1 MPSAMLTRHIFF
13 AASFPDSK
21 VIRITPLILA
31 VALFMEQM
39 DSTVIATSLPAI
51 ASDIGTSPVALKL
64 AVTSYLVAL
73 AIFIPISGWMSDR
86 FGAKNIFRL
95 AIVVFVLGS
104 VACGFSHSIQE
115 FVFAR
120 FFQGI
125 GGSMMTPVGRLLLVR
140 GTPRNELVSAMAW
153 LTIPALI
160 GPIMGPPLGGFLT
173 TYLSWHWVFWINVP
187 ISILG
192 IILVTKFLPA
202 GEPRS
207 PRPIDFPGFFLS
219 SIAFTGIVF
228 GFSVIS
234 LPALPIYYGYITIAI
249 GVVTGII
256 YLWHAKR
263 TKYPLLDPKML
274 RHPLFRAGILG
285 ASTFRIGIGAI
296 PFLLPLMLQLGFGL
310 NPFQSGMVTFVS
322 AIGALSSKFVAQRV
336 FRTFGFR
343 NVLGTGAL
351 LSALFIGV
359 NGFFTP
365 TTPQIVI
372 MGFLLVGGVLRSI
385 CFTGVNAMVFS
396 DIDEADSSQA
406 TAINAVAQQISLA
419 TGVAV
424 AGAILDIAGQF
435 HSGGITLGDFH
446 IAFFIV
452 AIISALSTFTFFRL
466 PRDAGEEVSGH
477 HRPAM
482 AKE

>member
-1 MPSAMLTRHIFF
+1 
-13 AASFPDSK
+13 
-21 VIRITPLILA
+21 VRITPLILA

-51 ASDIGTSPVALKL
+51 AQDIGTSAVALKL

-104 VACGFSHSIQE
+104 VACGFSNSIQA
-115 FVFAR
+115 FVVAR

-140 GTPRNELVSAMAW
+140 GTPRNELVNAMAW
-153 LTIPALI
+153 LTIPALL

-173 TYLSWHWVFWINVP
+173 TFLSWHWVFWINVP

-192 IILVTKFLPA
+192 IILVTKFLPG

-219 SIAFTGIVF
+219 AVAFTGLVF
-228 GFSVIS
+228 GMSVIS
-234 LPALPIYYGYITIAI
+234 LPALPIWYGYATIAV
-249 GVVTGII
+249 GLVSGAI
-256 YLWHAKR
+256 YLWHAR
-263 TKYPLLDPKML
+263 RAKYPLLDPKML
-274 RHPLFRAGILG
+274 RYPLFRAGILG
-285 ASTFRIGIGAI
+285 GSNFRVGIGAM

-310 NPFQSGMVTFVS
+310 SPFQSGLITFVS
-322 AIGALSSKFVAQRV
+322 AIGALSSKFGAQSV
-336 FRTFGFR
+336 FKRYGFR
-343 NVLGTGAL
+343 NVLGTGVL
-351 LSALFIGV
+351 VSSLFIAV

-365 TTPQIVI
+365 ETPQWII
-372 MGFLLVGGVLRSI
+372 MGCLLVGGLIRST
-385 CFTGVNAMVFS
+385 CFTGVNAMVFA

-406 TAINAVAQQISLA
+406 TAINSVAQQISLA

-424 AGAILDIAGQF
+424 AGGILDLSSLFHGGTIAL
-435 HSGGITLGDFH
+435 SDFH

-452 AIISALSTFTFFRL
+452 AIVSALSSFTFFRL
-466 PRDAGEEVSGH
+466 PQDAGAAVSGH
-477 HRPAM
+477 HSPAM

>member
-1 MPSAMLTRHIFF
+1 MPTSTPARP
-13 AASFPDSK
+13 SPDREFPGSE
-21 VIRITPLILA
+21 VQRITPLILA

-51 ASDIGTSPVALKL
+51 AGDIGTSPVALKL

-104 VACGFSHSIQE
+104 IACAFSNSIQS
-115 FVFAR
+115 FVISR
-120 FFQGI
+120 FLQGI

-153 LTIPALI
+153 LTIPALL

-192 IILVTKFLPA
+192 IALVTKFLPS

-219 SIAFTGIVF
+219 SIAFTGLVF
-228 GFSVIS
+228 GMSVIS
-234 LPALPIYYGYITIAI
+234 LPALPIWYGYGTVAI
-249 GVVTGII
+249 GAITGAV
-256 YLWHAKR
+256 YLWHAR
-263 TKYPLLDPKML
+263 RAKYPLLDPRMA
-274 RHPLFRAGILG
+274 RYPLFRAGIVGGSNL
-285 ASTFRIGIGAI
+285 RIGIGAI

-310 NPFQSGMVTFVS
+310 SPFQSGLITFVT
-322 AIGALSSKFVAQRV
+322 AVGALSSKFGAQKV
-336 FRTFGFR
+336 FQAYGFR
-343 NVLGTGAL
+343 NVLGVGAVI
-351 LSALFIGV
+351 SAIFTAL

-365 TTPQIVI
+365 TTPEWII
-372 MGFLLVGGVLRSI
+372 MACLLLGGVIRSI
-385 CFTGVNAMVFS
+385 CFTGVNAMVFA
-396 DIDEADSSQA
+396 DIDESDSSQA

-419 TGVAV
+419 MGVAV
-424 AGAILDIAGQF
+424 AGGILDLSSSF
-435 HSGGITLGDFH
+435 HGGELRLADFH
-446 IAFFIV
+446 IAFFLV
-452 AIISALSTFTFFRL
+452 AIVSALSAFTFFRL
-466 PRDAGEEVSGH
+466 PQDAGATVSGH
-477 HRPAM
+477 RAPVM

>member
-1 MPSAMLTRHIFF
+1 ML
-13 AASFPDSK
+13 
-21 VIRITPLILA
+21 RITPLILA

-51 ASDIGTSPVALKL
+51 AADVGTSPVALKL

-95 AIVVFVLGS
+95 AIVVFVVGS
-104 VACGFSHSIQE
+104 IACGSSRSIE
-115 FVFAR
+115 AFVFSR

-140 GTPRNELVSAMAW
+140 GTPRSELVNAMAW
-153 LTIPALI
+153 LTIPALL

-187 ISILG
+187 IGVLG
-192 IILVTKFLPA
+192 VLLVTRFLPS

-207 PRPIDFPGFFLS
+207 PRPIDVPGFLLS
-219 SIAFTGIVF
+219 SVSFTGLVF
-228 GFSVIS
+228 GMSVVS
-234 LPALPIYYGYITIAI
+234 LPALPIWYGYITIAV
-249 GVVTGII
+249 GATTGAI

-263 TKYPLLDPKML
+263 AKFPLLDPKML
-274 RHPLFRAGILG
+274 RYPLFRAGILG
-285 ASTFRIGIGAI
+285 GSNLRVGIGAI
-296 PFLLPLMLQLGFGL
+296 PFLLPLMLQIGFGL
-310 NPFQSGMVTFVS
+310 TPFASGMITFVT
-322 AIGALSSKFVAQRV
+322 AVGALSSKFGAQRI
-336 FRTFGFR
+336 FRRFGFR

-351 LSALFIGV
+351 ISSVFIAV
-359 NGFFTP
+359 NGFFMP
-365 TTPQIVI
+365 STPQWII
-372 MGFLLVGGVLRSI
+372 MVCLLIGGVARSV
-385 CFTGVNAMVFS
+385 CFTGVNAMVFA
-396 DIDEADSSQA
+396 DIDESDSSQA

-424 AGAILDIAGQF
+424 AGAILDISSTF
-435 HSGGITLGDFH
+435 HGNQLALSDFH
-446 IAFFIV
+446 IAFFLV

-466 PRDAGEEVSGH
+466 PQDAGSTVSGH
-477 HRPAM
+477 HVPSM